1 MNKSINEREVK
12 FSLFYVLKG
21 DGIKLKC
28 KKCGNE
34 DLFYVKEKYS
44 GTSNYVVN
52 NFGEGLLLIGKVN
65 NNAISKLRSVYY
77 YCYECDNKISKIPQ
91 EKRY

>member
-1 MNKSINEREVK
+1 M
-12 FSLFYVLKG
+12 
-21 DGIKLKC
+21 KLKC

-44 GTSNYVVN
+44 GTCNYVVN
-52 NFGEGLLLIGKVN
+52 NLGEGTDYNSGIYD
-65 NNAISKLRSVYY
+65 NATSKLRSVYY
-77 YCYECDNKISKIPQ
+77 YCCECGNKVSKIPQ